1 MSTTA
6 RKSAVTVA
14 ALLAGALLMSGCSS
28 EGDKSGAAGGG
39 DKGNDGAK
47 PGNSAPAEE
56 PSDDAGDGGD
66 GGSTGGSD
74 GGGSGDEGGGK
85 GGKTAGVW
93 KLEGQQVVLTIV
105 ADTVTLLRE
114 EGRNCTGPLGPDG
127 KTFALKCKGGG
138 DESRTAGSLG
148 PVRGKSIEVAW
159 KTGKTET
166 YKRVTDVP
174 VEIPENQ

>member
-14 ALLAGALLMSGCSS
+14 ALLAGALLVSGCSS
-28 EGDKSGAAGGG
+28 EGDKSDGAKGG
-39 DKGNDGAK
+39 DKGGDGAK

-56 PSDDAGDGGD
+56 PTDDAGSGG
-66 GGSTGGSD
+66 
-74 GGGSGDEGGGK
+74 GDEGGGK

-93 KLEGQQVVLTIV
+93 KLEGGKVVLTIV

-127 KTFALKCKGGG
+127 KSFALKCKGGG

-148 PVRGKSIEVAW
+148 PVQGKSVKVAW

-174 VEIPENQ
+174 VEIPEN

>member
-1 MSTTA
+1 VSTTA

-28 EGDKSGAAGGG
+28 EGDKGDAAKGG

-47 PGNSAPAEE
+47 PGNSAPTEE
-56 PSDDAGDGGD
+56 PSDDAG
-66 GGSTGGSD
+66 SGGSD
-74 GGGSGDEGGGK
+74 DGSGGSGEEGGGK

-93 KLEGQQVVLTIV
+93 KLEGEKVVLTIV

-127 KTFALKCKGGG
+127 KTFALKCKGPG

-148 PVRGKSIEVAW
+148 TVQGTSLKVTW
-159 KTGKTET
+159 KTGKAET

-174 VEIPENQ
+174 VEIPEKQ

>member
-1 MSTTA
+1 VSTTA

-14 ALLAGALLMSGCSS
+14 ALLAGALLVSGCSS
-28 EGDKSGAAGGG
+28 EDGKSDGAKGG
-39 DKGNDGAK
+39 DKGGDGAK

-56 PSDDAGDGGD
+56 PTDGAGSGD
-66 GGSTGGSD
+66 Q
-74 GGGSGDEGGGK
+74 GGSGDEGGSGGGDQGGGK

-93 KLEGQQVVLTIV
+93 KLEGGKVVLTIV

-127 KTFALKCKGGG
+127 KSFALKCQGGG

-148 PVRGKSIEVAW
+148 PVQGKSVKVTW

-174 VEIPENQ
+174 VEIPEN

>member
-6 RKSAVTVA
+6 RKSAVTAA

-28 EGDKSGAAGGG
+28 ESGGGEAAKDG
-39 DKGNDGAK
+39 DKGGDGAK
-47 PGNSAPAEE
+47 PGHSAPAEE
-56 PSDDAGDGGD
+56 PTDD
-66 GGSTGGSD
+66 GGSSGGGDDGGS
-74 GGGSGDEGGGK
+74 GGSGDEGGGK
-85 GGKTAGVW
+85 GGKTTGVW
-93 KLEGQQVVLTIV
+93 KLQGQQVVLTIV

-127 KTFALKCKGGG
+127 KTFALKCKGAG

-148 PVRGKSIEVAW
+148 PVQGKTIEVTW
-159 KTGKTET
+159 KTGRSET